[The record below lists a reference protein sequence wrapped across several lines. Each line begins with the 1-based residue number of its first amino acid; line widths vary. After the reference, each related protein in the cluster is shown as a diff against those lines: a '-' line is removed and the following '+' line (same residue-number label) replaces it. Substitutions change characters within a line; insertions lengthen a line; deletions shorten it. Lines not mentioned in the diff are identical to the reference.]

1 MSKEEKSEEEAPYK
15 EVTTGQEV
23 PEKEGLLEELER
35 LRKAGETSTAR
46 YEEVLKEVQIAFGT
60 GENNPFGTNDVDALK
75 KKIKKMTLSGLHDF
89 SRKVGINP
97 FYDRPTLVEN
107 IIKEFHRF
115 QSRTNIFTA
124 PLPVPVVKLDP
135 EDPEHKQILE
145 WLNP

>member
-1 MSKEEKSEEEAPYK
+1 MSKEEKSEEEAPKK

-75 KKIKKMTLSGLHDF
+75 KKIKRLNT
-89 SRKVGINP
+89 
-97 FYDRPTLVEN
+97 
-107 IIKEFHRF
+107 
-115 QSRTNIFTA
+115 
-124 PLPVPVVKLDP
+124 KL
-135 EDPEHKQILE
+135 ISS
-145 WLNP
+145 